1 MRFEFPATCP
11 AAISATGSQ
20 RVPLCALR
28 PGWGEGVTFAA
39 RRGREVAHLV
49 EGGHVEGGQERGAEP
64 GVGAAMSQ
72 RR

>member
-11 AAISATGSQ
+11 AAILATGSQ

-39 RRGREVAHLV
+39 RRGREVAHLGPNV
-49 EGGHVEGGQERGAEP
+49 RVFQGPLDV
-64 GVGAAMSQ
+64 MD
-72 RR
+72 